1 MWKGDSEMTNV
12 EWYETSN
19 VADKKNEAKKIQLL
33 VGCLFFI
40 TAFFLAQSVV
50 FEAAVPFSVP
60 FWAIVRKKYRTYA
73 SFVFIGSMIG
83 CFFLGFGQ
91 VVILA
96 LQILLYECLVRF
108 RYWHMPQSIAV
119 FLAVLLVQIVWQG
132 IAYQGLPPVLVQFYI
147 GCEAS
152 LAFIMTLFM
161 QVLFVKTYEWFTDH
175 WTYERIGSGL
185 VIFAAM
191 LTGMNAVVI
200 GYFSLPLFLL
210 QIIICFGALVG
221 SVPLGTVVGAVLG
234 TLIGVAK
241 LSFTGMLSVATLTG
255 LCAGMGAR
263 VGKFGVAIGS
273 IIPSVFFLFYDA
285 TLPLDSVY
293 FTSIVC
299 GSVLF
304 LFIPK
309 SLSNTVKEKLFPQ
322 REEIL
327 LARQHWLTEHVTLK
341 LEHFQHFVRF
351 MKELVFDRFMTAPV
365 VSKEEVTPMNTCL
378 SCFRYDRCWG
388 AENNGMDRL
397 MTEWFHIKSIGKE
410 STIHRVEEQIRYKC
424 IKSAKIF
431 EELDAELYRERI
443 NGQYFHGKKMVALQL
458 RDMSNHLNQL
468 IAEMKEETISFVSVE
483 KEIIQRLKEANIECF
498 QLDVLNNKAGA
509 RKIVCALA
517 PALVDWEND
526 TTIAER
532 LILPILYEIFDE
544 PFEIEKVVPCDVPFR
559 HIQIGFR
566 SAISFEVEY
575 DIYSRSKDDTLYSG
589 DSHALFQL
597 HPGLFTILLS
607 DGMGQ
612 SKEAQHESRKL
623 IHLMRECLNYNM
635 NPETAMHTL
644 HYVMSLK
651 QQDDMYATLDFAL
664 VDLQHGD
671 LWSWKAGGMS
681 TYILRGQ
688 EVIKVES
695 NAAPV
700 GFLSISA
707 VEAEKR
713 KLKAGDVI
721 IMHSDGLF
729 SSLAN
734 WDEQE
739 EVFLSYTKQVAG
751 ATISIQ
757 EKLTTIMHSFQQHY
771 EVEDDCTVLMLE
783 VTHIIPTWAV
793 FRPVEYSMSKSS

>member
-1 MWKGDSEMTNV
+1 MANV
-12 EWYETSN
+12 EWYATSN
-19 VADKKNEAKKIQLL
+19 VADQNYEAKKMKLL
-33 VGCLFFI
+33 LGSLFFV

-60 FWAIVRKKYRTYA
+60 FWAIVQKKYKNY
-73 SFVFIGSMIG
+73 SLFVLIGSIIG
-83 CFFLGFGQ
+83 SFFLGFGQ
-91 VVILA
+91 LVILA
-96 LQILLYECLVRF
+96 LQILLYESLIRF
-108 RYWHMPQSIAV
+108 RYWHMPKSIAV
-119 FLAVLLVQIVWQG
+119 FLAVLLVQVVWQG

-147 GCEAS
+147 GCEAT
-152 LAFIMTLFM
+152 LALIMTLFM
-161 QVLFVKTYEWFTDH
+161 QGLFVKTYEWFTDH
-175 WTYERIGSGL
+175 WTYERIGSSL
-185 VIFAAM
+185 VVFAAM

-210 QIIICFGALVG
+210 QVIICFGAFVG
-221 SVPLGTVVGAVLG
+221 SVPLATVIGAVLG
-234 TLIGVAK
+234 TLIGIAK
-241 LSFTGMLSVATLTG
+241 LSFAGMLSVATLTG

-263 VGKFGVAIGS
+263 AGKFGVAIGS

-299 GSVLF
+299 GSVVF
-304 LFIPK
+304 LLIPK
-309 SLSNTVKEKLFPQ
+309 SFSNAVKDKLFPQ
-322 REEIL
+322 QEEIL
-327 LARQHWLTEHVTLK
+327 LARQHWLTEHITVK
-341 LEHFQHFVRF
+341 LEHFQHFVQF
-351 MKELVFDRFMTAPV
+351 MKELVFDRFMTVPV
-365 VSKEEVTPMNTCL
+365 ASKEEVTPMNTCL

-388 AENNGMDRL
+388 AENNGIDRL
-397 MTEWFHIKSIGKE
+397 MTEWFHIKSVGKD
-410 STIHRVEEQIRYKC
+410 STIHRVEEQIRLKC
-424 IKSAKIF
+424 VKSAKIF
-431 EELDAELYRERI
+431 EELDAALYRESI
-443 NGQYFHGKKMVALQL
+443 NGQYFHGKKMIALQL
-458 RDMSNHLNQL
+458 RDMSNHLSQL

-483 KEIIQRLKEANIECF
+483 KEITQRLKDANIECF

-509 RKIVCALA
+509 RKIVCAMA
-517 PALVDWEND
+517 PARVDWEND

-532 LILPILYEIFDE
+532 LILPILYEIFEE

-559 HIQIGFR
+559 HIQICFR

-575 DIYSRSKDDTLYSG
+575 DIYSMSKDDTLYSG

-681 TYILRGQ
+681 TYILRGK

-695 NAAPV
+695 KAAPV

-721 IMHSDGLF
+721 LMHSDGLF
-729 SSLAN
+729 SSVAD

-739 EVFLSYTKQVAG
+739 EEFLAYAKQVAG
-751 ATISIQ
+751 TNISIQ
-757 EKLTTIMHSFQQHY
+757 EKLTSIMHSFQEHY
-771 EVEDDCTVLMLE
+771 EVDDDCTVLMLE
-783 VTHIIPTWAV
+783 VTHVIPTWSV
-793 FRPVEYSMSKSS
+793 FKPMEYSMSKSS

>member
-1 MWKGDSEMTNV
+1 MTSI
-12 EWYETSN
+12 EWYNTAN
-19 VADKKNEAKKIQLL
+19 VDDRKFGMKKKQIFI
-33 VGCLFFI
+33 GSLFFL
-40 TAFFLAQSVV
+40 TSFFLAQSVV

-60 FWAIVRKKYRTYA
+60 FWAIIRTKYREYA
-73 SFVFIGSMIG
+73 KFVLFGSLAG

-96 LQILLYECLVRF
+96 LQIIMYECIMRF
-108 RYWHMPQSIAV
+108 RYWRLPQSIAV
-119 FLAVLLVQIVWQG
+119 SLAVLLVQIMWQG
-132 IAYQGLPPVLVQFYI
+132 AMYQGLPPVLVQFYV
-147 GCEAS
+147 GCEAA
-152 LAFIMTLFM
+152 LALIMTLFM
-161 QVLFVKTYEWFTDH
+161 QVLFVNSYEWFTSH
-175 WTYERIGSGL
+175 WTYEKLGSGL
-185 VIFAAM
+185 VVFAAM
-191 LTGMNAVVI
+191 LTGMQAVVFS
-200 GYFSLPLFLL
+200 YFSLPIFLL
-210 QIIICFGALVG
+210 QLFICFGALVG
-221 SVPLGTVVGAVLG
+221 SVPLATVIGAVLG

-255 LCAGMGAR
+255 LCAGMGAKGGR
-263 VGKFGVAIGS
+263 FGVAIGS
-273 IIPSVFFLFYDA
+273 ILPSVFFLFYDA

-293 FTSIVC
+293 FTSIVI

-304 LFIPK
+304 LTIPRK
-309 SLSNTVKEKLFPQ
+309 FSDKVRDKLFPQ

-327 LARQHWLTEHVTLK
+327 LARQNWLTEHVTYK
-341 LEHFQHFVRF
+341 LEHFQHFVQF

-365 VSKEEVTPMNTCL
+365 EEAKEVSPMNTCL
-378 SCFRYDRCWG
+378 SCFRYDHCWG
-388 AENNGMDRL
+388 AQNNGMDKL
-397 MTEWFHIKSIGKE
+397 MTDWFHMKGVGKE
-410 STIHRVEEQIRYKC
+410 SAIHRVEEQIRYKC
-424 IKSAKIF
+424 VKSTKIF
-431 EELDAELYRERI
+431 EELDTELYRERI
-443 NGQYFHGKKMVALQL
+443 NGQYFHGKKMIALQL

-468 IAEMKEETISFVSVE
+468 IAEMKEDTISFVSVE
-483 KEIIQRLKEANIECF
+483 KDIIERLKDAHIECF
-498 QLDVLNNKAGA
+498 QLDVLNNKPGA

-517 PALVDWEND
+517 PARVDWEKD
-526 TTIAER
+526 TTLAER
-532 LILPILYEIFDE
+532 MILPILYEIFNE
-544 PFEIEKVVPCDVPFR
+544 PFEIEKVVACEIPFR
-559 HIQIGFR
+559 HIQICFR

-575 DIYSRSKDDTLYSG
+575 DIYSMSKDATLYSG

-597 HPGLFTILLS
+597 HPGLFAILLS

-681 TYILRGQ
+681 TYILRGK
-688 EVIKVES
+688 EIIKVES

-721 IMHSDGLF
+721 LMHSDGLF
-729 SSLAN
+729 SSVAD

-739 EVFLSYTKQVAG
+739 ETFLAYAQQVAS
-751 ATISIQ
+751 TNNTIQ
-757 EKLTTIMHSFQQHY
+757 EKLTTIMQSFQDY
-771 EVEDDCTVLMLE
+771 FEIEDDCTVLMLE
-783 VTHIIPTWAV
+783 VTHVVPTWAV
-793 FRPVEYSMSKSS
+793 FRPAQYSVS

>member
-1 MWKGDSEMTNV
+1 MTNV
-12 EWYETSN
+12 EWYET
-19 VADKKNEAKKIQLL
+19 ADAADQKAEVKKMHLL
-33 VGCLFFI
+33 VSSLFFV

-60 FWAIVRKKYRTYA
+60 FWAIVRSKYRKYA
-73 SFVFIGSMIG
+73 TVVFIGSMMG

-91 VVILA
+91 VVILM
-96 LQILLYECLVRF
+96 LQIVLYECFTRF
-108 RYWHMPQSIAV
+108 RYWQLPQSMAV
-119 FLAVLLVQIVWQG
+119 FFAVLLVQIVWQG
-132 IAYQGLPPVLVQFYI
+132 VVYQGLPPVLVQFYI
-147 GCEAS
+147 GCEVA

-161 QVLFVKTYEWFTDH
+161 QVLFVNSYKWFTDH
-175 WTYERIGSGL
+175 WSYERIGSGL

-210 QIIICFGALVG
+210 QAIICFGALVG
-221 SVPLGTVVGAVLG
+221 SVPLATVVGAVLG

-255 LCAGMGAR
+255 LCAGMGAHA
-263 VGKFGVAIGS
+263 GKFGVAIGS
-273 IIPSVFFLFYDA
+273 IVPSVFFLFYDA

-293 FTSIVC
+293 FVSIVF
-299 GSVLF
+299 GSILF
-304 LFIPK
+304 LCIPK
-309 SLSNTVKEKLFPQ
+309 RFSDAVREKMFPQ

-341 LEHFQHFVRF
+341 LEHFQHFVQF
-351 MKELVFDRFMTAPV
+351 MKELVFERFMTTPMAA
-365 VSKEEVTPMNTCL
+365 KEEVAPMNTCL

-388 AENNGMDRL
+388 EQNNGMDRVL
-397 MTEWFHIKSIGKE
+397 TEWFHIKSVGKE
-410 STIHRVEEQIRYKC
+410 SSVHRVEEQIRYKC
-424 IKSAKIF
+424 VKSAKIF
-431 EELDAELYRERI
+431 EELDAQLYRERI
-443 NGQYFHGKKMVALQL
+443 NGQYFHGKKMIALQL

-483 KEIIQRLKEANIECF
+483 KEIIQRLKAANIECF

-509 RKIVCALA
+509 RKIVCAMA

-526 TTIAER
+526 TTLAER

-544 PFEIEKVVPCDVPFR
+544 PFEIEKVIPCDVPFR

-575 DIYSRSKDDTLYSG
+575 DIYSMSKDDTLYSG

-597 HPGLFTILLS
+597 HPGLFAVLLS

-612 SKEAQHESRKL
+612 SKEAQRESRKL

-635 NPETAMHTL
+635 NPETAMHTI

-681 TYILRGQ
+681 TYILRGK

-713 KLKAGDVI
+713 ELKAGDVI
-721 IMHSDGLF
+721 MMHSDGLF

-739 EVFLSYTKQVAG
+739 EEFLSYTRQVAG
-751 ATISIQ
+751 TNISIQ
-757 EKLTTIMHSFQQHY
+757 EKLSTIMQSFQEHY
-771 EVEDDCTVLMLE
+771 QVEDDCTVLMLE
-783 VTHIIPTWAV
+783 ITHVVPTWAV
-793 FRPVEYSMSKSS
+793 FRPVEYSMSKTS

>member
-1 MWKGDSEMTNV
+1 MTNV
-12 EWYETSN
+12 EWYGTTDA
-19 VADKKNEAKKIQLL
+19 ADQKFEAKKMQFLMSI
-33 VGCLFFI
+33 LFFV

-60 FWAIVRKKYRTYA
+60 FWAIVRKKYRKYTTA
-73 SFVFIGSMIG
+73 VFVGSMIG

-96 LQILLYECLVRF
+96 LQILLYECFVRF
-108 RYWHMPQSIAV
+108 RYWHMPQSVAV
-119 FLAVLLVQIVWQG
+119 FSAVLLVQIAWQG
-132 IAYQGLPPVLVQFYI
+132 VAYQGLPPALVQFYI
-147 GCEAS
+147 GCEAA
-152 LAFIMTLFM
+152 LALIMTLFM
-161 QVLFVKTYEWFTDH
+161 QVLFVKTHEWFTDH

-210 QIIICFGALVG
+210 QLIICFAAFVG
-221 SVPLGTVVGAVLG
+221 SVPLATVVGAVLG

-255 LCAGMGAR
+255 LFAGMGAR
-263 VGKFGVAIGS
+263 GGRFSVAICS
-273 IIPSVFFLFYDA
+273 IAPSVFFLFYDE

-293 FTSIVC
+293 FTSIVF
-299 GSVLF
+299 GSIMF

-309 SLSNTVKEKLFPQ
+309 SLSNAVQEKLFPQ
-322 REEIL
+322 KEEIL
-327 LARQHWLTEHVTLK
+327 LARQHWLTEHVAMK
-341 LEHFQHFVRF
+341 LEHFQHFVQF
-351 MKELVFDRFMTAPV
+351 MKELVFERFMTTPV
-365 VSKEEVTPMNTCL
+365 ATKEDVAPMNTCL

-388 AENNGMDRL
+388 AQNNGMDKL
-397 MTEWFHIKSIGKE
+397 MTEWFHIKGVGKE
-410 STIHRVEEQIRYKC
+410 SAIHRVEEQIRTKC
-424 IKSAKIF
+424 VKSAKVF

-443 NGQYFHGKKMVALQL
+443 NGQYFHGKKMIALQL

-483 KEIIQRLKEANIECF
+483 KEIIQRLKAANIDCF
-498 QLDVLNNKAGA
+498 QLDVLNNKPGA
-509 RKIVCALA
+509 RKIVCAMA
-517 PALVDWEND
+517 PARVDWEHD
-526 TTIAER
+526 TTLAER

-544 PFEIEKVVPCDVPFR
+544 PFEIEKVVPCDVPFS
-559 HIQIGFR
+559 HIQISFS

-575 DIYSRSKDDTLYSG
+575 DIYSMSKDDTLYSG
-589 DSHALFQL
+589 DSHELFQL
-597 HPGLFTILLS
+597 HPGLFAILLS

-681 TYILRGQ
+681 TYILRGK

-695 NAAPV
+695 KAAPV

-721 IMHSDGLF
+721 MMHSDGLF
-729 SSLAN
+729 SNSAN

-739 EVFLSYTKQVAG
+739 EAFLSYTKQVAG
-751 ATISIQ
+751 TNISIQ
-757 EKLTTIMHSFQQHY
+757 EKLTTIMQSFQEYY

-783 VTHIIPTWAV
+783 ITHVIPTWAV
-793 FRPVEYSMSKSS
+793 FRPMEYSMSKTS

>member
-1 MWKGDSEMTNV
+1 MANV
-12 EWYETSN
+12 EWYATSN
-19 VADKKNEAKKIQLL
+19 VADQKNEAKKIKLL
-33 VGCLFFI
+33 LGSLFFV

-60 FWAIVRKKYRTYA
+60 FWAIVRKKYRTY
-73 SFVFIGSMIG
+73 SLFVLIGSIIG
-83 CFFLGFGQ
+83 SFFLGFGQ
-91 VVILA
+91 VFILV

-108 RYWHMPQSIAV
+108 RYWQIPKSIAV

-147 GCEAS
+147 GCEAA
-152 LAFIMTLFM
+152 LAMIMTLFM
-161 QVLFVKTYEWFTDH
+161 QALFVKTYEWFTDH
-175 WTYERIGSGL
+175 WTYERIGSSL
-185 VIFAAM
+185 VVFAAM

-200 GYFSLPLFLL
+200 GYFSLPIFLL
-210 QIIICFGALVG
+210 QVIICFGAFVG
-221 SVPLGTVVGAVLG
+221 SVPLATVIGAVLG

-263 VGKFGVAIGS
+263 AGRFGVAVCS
-273 IIPSVFFLFYDA
+273 IIPSLFFLFYDA

-299 GSVLF
+299 GSVVF
-304 LFIPK
+304 LFIPIG
-309 SLSNTVKEKLFPQ
+309 LSNAVKGKLFPQ
-322 REEIL
+322 QEEIL
-327 LARQHWLTEHVTLK
+327 LARQHWLTEHITVK
-341 LEHFQHFVRF
+341 LEHFQHFVQF
-351 MKELVFDRFMTAPV
+351 MKELVFDRFMTVPV
-365 VSKEEVTPMNTCL
+365 ASKEEVAPMNTCL

-388 AENNGMDRL
+388 AENNGIDRL
-397 MTEWFHIKSIGKE
+397 MTEWFHIKSVGKD
-410 STIHRVEEQIRYKC
+410 STIHRVEEQIRLKC
-424 IKSAKIF
+424 VKSAKIF

-443 NGQYFHGKKMVALQL
+443 NGQYFHGKKMIALQL

-483 KEIIQRLKEANIECF
+483 KEITQRLKEANIECF

-509 RKIVCALA
+509 RKIVCAMA
-517 PALVDWEND
+517 PARVDWEND

-532 LILPILYEIFDE
+532 LILPILYEIFGE

-575 DIYSRSKDDTLYSG
+575 DIYSMSKDDTLYSG

-651 QQDDMYATLDFAL
+651 QQNDMYATLDFAL

-681 TYILRGQ
+681 TYILRGR

-695 NAAPV
+695 KAAPV

-721 IMHSDGLF
+721 LMHSDGLF
-729 SSLAN
+729 SSVAD

-739 EVFLSYTKQVAG
+739 EEFLAYAKQVAG
-751 ATISIQ
+751 TNISIQ
-757 EKLTTIMHSFQQHY
+757 EKLTTIMHSFQEHY

-783 VTHIIPTWAV
+783 VTHVIPTWAV
-793 FRPVEYSMSKSS
+793 FRPMEYSMSKTS